1 MPVETH
7 VTLCGNCGAMLGPR
21 GDATEITCTYCQQTT
36 FLTPTTAPPP
46 AAPRRAAR
54 PVTTTATADDEDDE
68 DERIDRFDF
77 GPSARPEGRGA
88 RYSTAQMA
96 SRDAL
101 SFERGMWPVGA
112 RASSTFGGSWSP
124 SALLGV
130 PRVYPRSGDIGGAW
144 APGPTQ
150 SPAEW
155 IEVDFAHDVPTSA
168 VRVFETN
175 RAGST
180 YAIVDLTRG
189 EKILWA
195 AEPLAADGAQVLEVA
210 VSPPRVIRKLRV
222 YVVNPGWTEID
233 TVGLVAAAPLPEALR
248 TRAPPPS
255 RALRVVMAVIVSV
268 IGLAAAVV
276 AVAAIRAPPS
286 TPVVRPP
293 LPARPA
299 NALTGATMRFTNP
312 PVGALNGRGVTWASA
327 VTSFSS
333 EYSPTRNGAR
343 GVIGAPDVY
352 PRHGDLDGAW
362 ASRETD
368 YGPEWIE
375 VRFATPTSARSVVW
389 VESFN
394 PGAVVRVDDVSD
406 VTAPTVLWEG
416 ASGEVPSMSV
426 VAEVALPTPRVIS
439 AVRLMLDTRRVTGWN
454 EVDAIGLA
462 P

>member
-7 VTLCGNCGAMLGPR
+7 VTLCGNCGATLGPR
-21 GDATEITCTYCQQTT
+21 GDAAEITCSYCQQTT
-36 FLTPTTAPPP
+36 FLTPTTTAAP
-46 AAPRRAAR
+46 AARRRAAR
-54 PVTTTATADDEDDE
+54 PATTTATADDDE
-68 DERIDRFDF
+68 DERIDRYDS
-77 GPSARPEGRGA
+77 GPSARPEGSGA
-88 RYSTAQMA
+88 RYSSAQMA

-124 SALLGV
+124 SALLGA
-130 PRVYPRSGDIGGAW
+130 PRVYPRCGDIGGAW
-144 APGPTQ
+144 APGPSQ
-150 SPAEW
+150 SRAEW

-222 YVVNPGWTEID
+222 YVVNPGWAEID
-233 TVGLVAAAPLPEALR
+233 TVGLVAAAPLPEAMR

-255 RALRVVMAVIVSV
+255 RAPFAVMGTIVAM
-268 IGLAAAVV
+268 IGIAAAAV
-276 AVAAIRAPPS
+276 AVSAIRSPAP

-293 LPARPA
+293 LPVRPA
-299 NALTGATMRFTNP
+299 NELTGATMRFTNP
-312 PVGALNGRGVTWASA
+312 SPAALNDRGVVWASA
-327 VTSFSS
+327 VSGFSS

-362 ASRETD
+362 ASHETD

-375 VRFATPTSARSVVW
+375 VRFATPTSALSVVW

-406 VTAPTVLWEG
+406 ATAPTVLWEG
-416 ASGEVPSMSV
+416 TSGEVPSMSV
-426 VAEVALPTPRVIS
+426 VAEVALPRSRVIS
-439 AVRLMLDTRRVTGWN
+439 AVRLMLDTRRVAGWN

-462 P
+462 Q